1 MLLAVF
7 FWSLNPVA
15 MKIALEHASPNLI
28 ATARVISAALLIWGL
43 MLVWKIKFS
52 WRELGFEPFLMGLI
66 EPGINSILF
75 LLAMTM
81 VPLPNVIL
89 FSCLLPFIQS
99 LLGRFFLKEPFQAS
113 VWVGGTLAIAGMLIF
128 LQGQELDWNMGMGN
142 ALLLFCY
149 LLAGVNQL
157 LTRRVMKAERA
168 LLPTT
173 ACQMTMASLV
183 TLGVL

>member
-43 MLVWKIKFS
+43 LLVWKIKFN

-113 VWVGGTLAIAGMLIF
+113 V
-128 LQGQELDWNMGMGN
+128 
-142 ALLLFCY
+142 
-149 LLAGVNQL
+149 
-157 LTRRVMKAERA
+157 
-168 LLPTT
+168 
-173 ACQMTMASLV
+173 
-183 TLGVL
+183 